1 MKRAD
6 FKKSRGAIAVIFI
19 LSLLCTFWTKNRSG
33 SAENGNQVVMRIPVD
48 GVIDSAL
55 PFYIKRGII
64 QAESINADIIVI
76 DINTLGGD
84 AQAAI
89 LIRDALVRA
98 DIKTYAWINRAI
110 SAGALIALSCDE
122 MWMETGG
129 VIGAAQPY
137 MMGPGGTT
145 GGDSEDTGGVPKG
158 KLISYMSGEF
168 ASTARKKGHNED
180 IARAFVDPDYGLK
193 DVQKKGQPLTL
204 GDEKALELDFISGT
218 ANDYEDFLEKIG
230 YGSAKVETSKLD
242 IAEKIARFISN
253 PMYSWIFLLL
263 GILGLII
270 EFKTPGF
277 GGGGLVGGIALVLFF
292 WGNHIAQLA
301 NWVEI
306 ILFVIGVGL
315 VLLEV
320 FVIPGFG
327 IAGISGGACII
338 VAIFL
343 AMFKLPPM
351 GFEFDA
357 WRLVEP
363 LASLAVGLF
372 AGSIA
377 FLLALKYLP
386 ETRFWKR
393 LALQTEQLSTD
404 GFVAPPDLH
413 HLLGKTA
420 ITETVLRPSGSIRI
434 GVIRYD
440 ATTQCGYIPNKTRVK
455 VIGTQSASLLV
466 EVSEEDIPPNPEV

>member
-1 MKRAD
+1 MRRAALLKKRGVYAVLT
-6 FKKSRGAIAVIFI
+6 VIF
-19 LSLLCTFWTKNRSG
+19 LFCAFWMDNRDS
-33 SAENGNQVVMRIPVD
+33 SAENGNQVVVRIPVD
-48 GVIDSAL
+48 GTIDKAL

-64 QAESINADIIVI
+64 KADEINADIIVI

-129 VIGAAQPY
+129 IIGAAQPY
-137 MMGPGGTT
+137 MMGPGGV

-158 KLISYMSGEF
+158 KLISYLSGEF
-168 ASTARKKGHNED
+168 SATARKKGHNED

-204 GDEKALELDFISGT
+204 GDEKAMDLNFISGT
-218 ANDYEDFLEKIG
+218 ADKFEEFLENIG
-230 YGSAKVETSKLD
+230 YGSAEVKMSKLD
-242 IAEKIARFISN
+242 VAEKVARFISN
-253 PMYSWIFLLL
+253 PMYSWIFLLI

-306 ILFVIGVGL
+306 ILFVIGICL
-315 VLLEV
+315 VLLEI

-327 IAGISGGACII
+327 VAGISGGACILL
-338 VAIFL
+338 AIFL

-351 GFEFDA
+351 GFEFDL

-372 AGSIA
+372 TGSVA
-377 FLLALKYLP
+377 FVLAIKYLP
-386 ETRFWKR
+386 ETRLWKR

-413 HLLGKTA
+413 HLLGKIA
-420 ITETVLRPSGSIRI
+420 ETETVLRPSGSVRI
-434 GVIRYD
+434 DGIRYD
-440 ATTQCGYIPNKTRVK
+440 ATTQCGYIPNRTKVR
-455 VIGTQSASLLV
+455 VIGTLSASLLV
-466 EVSEEDIPPNPEV
+466 EVPEDETPPNPEG